1 MTERAGFGAAGRM
14 TGVAAL
20 WRGDVPLSRAFWTWF
35 VFIGLPLNLATS
47 VLFLAL
53 VAMDRPIAGLVAGHV
68 MTVPYNIL
76 VAVGVWRAA
85 GRPGVPPGL
94 RRLARAVTLAGAVVF
109 SVT

>member
-1 MTERAGFGAAGRM
+1 M

-20 WRGDVPLSRAFWTWF
+20 WRGDVPLSQAFWNWF
-35 VFIGLPLNLATS
+35 VFIGLPLNLTTS

-53 VAMDRPIAGLVAGHV
+53 ISIERPIAALVVGYALS
-68 MTVPYNIL
+68 VPYNIL

-94 RRLARAVTLAGAVVF
+94 RTLARAVTIAGVVVF
-109 SVT
+109 SLT